1 MRTELPGLGRP
12 PALEADGAGV
22 PTSTAVVEAVAAAT
36 NARPEDMPPLFD
48 VVDPDALER
57 IFNQTG
63 TGVVAFRYCGRLVGV
78 HADGRIV
85 VHEDD

>member
-1 MRTELPGLGRP
+1 MRTESFGVGGE

-22 PTSTAVVEAVAAAT
+22 PTSLAVVEAVAAAT
-36 NARPEDMPPLFD
+36 NARPEDMPPLFE

-63 TGVVAFRYCGRLVGV
+63 TGEVAFRYCGRLVRV
-78 HADGRIV
+78 HADGRIEV
-85 VHEDD
+85 LGDD